1 MFKECTMKEKY
12 ILPQTPNLTPKESVV
27 FSYVEKIVFNLNKV
41 YDLKSDCESSLNIVY
56 CLLKRVLEEQSSAKK
71 QMLLHEVM
79 HNLKILNR
87 DETLNRSTYKICMLA
102 HKKSIISN
110 YVNNK
115 KIQMED
121 SLLLA
126 VQDAIKINQTL
137 LDTIEYMNATQYDV

>member
-1 MFKECTMKEKY
+1 MLKESAMKEKY
-12 ILPQTPNLTPKESVV
+12 VLSQTPNLTPKDSVV
-27 FSYVEKIVFNLNKV
+27 FSYAEKIVFNLNKV

-56 CLLKRVLEEQSSAKK
+56 CLLKRVLEEQSFAKK
-71 QMLLHEVM
+71 QMLLQEVM

-137 LDTIEYMNATQYDV
+137 LDTIEYMNSIQYDV

>member
-1 MFKECTMKEKY
+1 MLKESAMKEKY
-12 ILPQTPNLTPKESVV
+12 VLSQKPNLTPKDSVV

-56 CLLKRVLEEQSSAKK
+56 CLLKRVLEEQSFAKK
-71 QMLLHEVM
+71 QMLLQEVM

-137 LDTIEYMNATQYDV
+137 LDTIEYMNSIQYDV

>member
-1 MFKECTMKEKY
+1 MFKERAMKEKY
-12 ILPQTPNLTPKESVV
+12 VLPQTPNLTPKDSVV

-56 CLLKRVLEEQSSAKK
+56 CLLKRVLEEQSFAKK
-71 QMLLHEVM
+71 QMLLQEVM

-102 HKKSIISN
+102 HKKN
-110 YVNNK
+110 
-115 KIQMED
+115 IQMED
-121 SLLLA
+121 SILLA

-137 LDTIEYMNATQYDV
+137 LDTIEYMNSIQYDV

>member
-1 MFKECTMKEKY
+1 MFKEREMKEKY
-12 ILPQTPNLTPKESVV
+12 VLPQTPNLTPKDSVV

-56 CLLKRVLEEQSSAKK
+56 CLLKRVLEEQSFAKK
-71 QMLLHEVM
+71 QMLLQEVM

-102 HKKSIISN
+102 HKKNIISN
-110 YVNNK
+110 YINNK

-121 SLLLA
+121 SILLA

-137 LDTIEYMNATQYDV
+137 LDTIEYMNSIQYDV

>member
-1 MFKECTMKEKY
+1 MLKESAMKEKY
-12 ILPQTPNLTPKESVV
+12 VLSQTPNLTPKDSVV

-56 CLLKRVLEEQSSAKK
+56 CLLKRVLEEQSFAKK
-71 QMLLHEVM
+71 QMLLQEVM

-137 LDTIEYMNATQYDV
+137 LDTIEFMNATQYDV

>member
-1 MFKECTMKEKY
+1 MLKESAMKEKY
-12 ILPQTPNLTPKESVV
+12 VLSQKPNLTPKDSVV

-56 CLLKRVLEEQSSAKK
+56 CLLKRVLEEQSFAKK
-71 QMLLHEVM
+71 QMLLQEVM

-137 LDTIEYMNATQYDV
+137 LDTIEFMNATQYDV

>member
-1 MFKECTMKEKY
+1 MLKECTMKEKY
-12 ILPQTPNLTPKESVV
+12 ILPQTPNLTPRDSVV

-71 QMLLHEVM
+71 QMLLQEVM